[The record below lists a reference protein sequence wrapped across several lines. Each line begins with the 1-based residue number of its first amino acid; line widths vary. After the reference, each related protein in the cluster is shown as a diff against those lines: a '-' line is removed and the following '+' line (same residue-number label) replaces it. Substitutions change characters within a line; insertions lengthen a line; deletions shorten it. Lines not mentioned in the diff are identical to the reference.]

1 MKKLIVAS
9 VMALGFLGASAQ
21 TKIGHINFEE
31 LMSAMPELAK
41 IEIELKEYQTS
52 LAEQGQEKNKV
63 ADDRAAQFVK
73 DSATFSESKKEIIR
87 GEIIKLYQDAQ
98 NWQQQVAQEKYNQ
111 KAQEKVI
118 PVRLKAIE
126 AVKLV
131 AKENGYAYIIDES
144 SNALIVS
151 PPGDDILALVK
162 KKLGIKD
169 PVPAVPAKPAAPK
182 TSN

>member
-1 MKKLIVAS
+1 MKKLIVAG
-9 VMALGFLGASAQ
+9 VMALSFLSATAQ

-31 LMSAMPELAK
+31 LMGSMPELVK
-41 IEIELKEYQTS
+41 IEIELKEYQNS
-52 LAEQGQEKNKV
+52 LTEQGQDKAKTAEEKAN
-63 ADDRAAQFVK
+63 QFVK

-87 GEIIKLYQDAQ
+87 DEVLKLYQEAQ
-98 NWQQQVAQEKYNQ
+98 NWQQIAQEKYNQ

-131 AKENGYAYIIDES
+131 AKENGYAYVIDES

-151 PPGDDILALVK
+151 PAGDDILALVK

-169 PVPAVPAKPAAPK
+169 PAPVSPAKPAAPK
-182 TSN
+182 TGN